1 MAVYLLSA
9 FHQFHCDLGPV
20 PLDDGTLEV
29 HFLCVSHITRVLGVK
44 GLALGLDPLL
54 LRLTEVNG
62 GLAVN
67 GHLRVRAHGGC
78 LLDGDNEVVL
88 HVELQPY
95 ITLIIT
101 CDITA

>member
-1 MAVYLLSA
+1 MYLLGVQH
-9 FHQFHCDLGPV
+9 FHSDFGAVL
-20 PLDDGTLEV
+20 LDDGTLDV
-29 HFLCVSHITRVLGVK
+29 HFLCISHVTSGLGVK
-44 GLALGLDPLL
+44 GLALGLDPLP

-78 LLDGDNEVVL
+78 LLDGDNAAVL